1 MNEFALILDP
11 EYLELCTNFALLREE
26 LTHLLTQEHELLHVI
41 RPNLLALYQ
50 QQIGAWEVQCLH
62 AQIEA
67 ARARRR
73 LEMVQAAVN
82 QGKMPNWT
90 EIDGHLELEFLTW
103 QQQLR
108 EAAERLT
115 AAEHR
120 LKHLMAPDD
129 NREVKKLYYALVK
142 MLHPDVNPELDEDQ
156 RRLWLRVQDAYAFK
170 DIGELRALAV
180 LANESAP
187 VTSSTTETLRRNCGA
202 LQQQITEMER
212 RIDHLESQPPFPLR
226 EQLSDEVWIAE
237 RRAEIE
243 ARSRQY
249 EAHRCSLDG
258 ALQIL
263 VKGFP
268 HGKEFTC
275 N

>member
-1 MNEFALILDP
+1 MNEFALALDP
-11 EYLELCTNFALLREE
+11 EYLELCTEFSLLREE

-73 LEMVQAAVN
+73 LEMAQAALN
-82 QGKMPNWT
+82 QGKIPNWT
-90 EIDGHLELEFLTW
+90 EIDGHLELEFLAW

-129 NREVKKLYYALVK
+129 DREVKKLYYALVK
-142 MLHPDVNPELDEDQ
+142 MLHPDVNPELAEDQ
-156 RRLWLRVQDAYAFK
+156 RRLWLRVQDSYAFK

-187 VTSSTTETLRRNCGA
+187 VTPSTTDTLRRNCGA

-258 ALQIL
+258 ALQIF

-268 HGKEFTC
+268 HGQEFTC